1 MKKKGSLEINN
12 IGTLAG
18 ILTRRDIKNFKFD
31 DEKVSKYMTPRDKL
45 VIY

>member
-1 MKKKGSLEINN
+1 MKKKGSLEITS

-31 DEKVSKYMTPRDKL
+31 DEKVSKYMTVREKMS
-45 VIY
+45 VF